1 MDSGDT
7 VYTEFDF
14 EDQVILCIYGL
25 SLYRFLVYVHTVL
38 YNLSEQG
45 GGTLRVRKQRG
56 FKCNVSKFMIHRGCF
71 LVMRKE

>member
-14 EDQVILCIYGL
+14 EDQVILCVYGL
-25 SLYRFLVYVHTVL
+25 SLNIFVDYVRSVL

-45 GGTLRVRKQRG
+45 GRTSRYL
-56 FKCNVSKFMIHRGCF
+56 SHRAF
-71 LVMRKE
+71 

>member
-14 EDQVILCIYGL
+14 EDQVILCLYGL
-25 SLYRFLVYVHTVL
+25 SLNIFVDCVHSML

-45 GGTLRVRKQRG
+45 GGTLRVPKPQ
-56 FKCNVSKFMIHRGCF
+56 SF
-71 LVMRKE
+71 LSAM